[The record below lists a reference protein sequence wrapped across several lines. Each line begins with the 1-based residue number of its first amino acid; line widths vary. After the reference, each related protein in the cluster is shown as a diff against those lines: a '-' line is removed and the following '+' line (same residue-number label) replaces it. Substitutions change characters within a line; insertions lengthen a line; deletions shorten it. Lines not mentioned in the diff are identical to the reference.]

1 MTRSIGAA
9 STNGEGLP
17 LSNVVSSESGDNLAR
32 CAKRTGANEIGAHEI
47 GANVTGTGRRILLRP
62 LTRTECLPA
71 AELAARGMIDD
82 PILVRVFGPN
92 PKKRQRRLTHY
103 YAYGMRFIQL
113 NGDLVGAFER
123 EILIGV
129 IGATRPGFCQ
139 PRPLDALRIVPM
151 MVRHNS
157 PAISLRLKRWVDGWG
172 RHDPREDHWHIG
184 LLAVEPH
191 VQGFGVGTQLIVDH
205 CARMDEARTVSY
217 LETDCAINVRFYEKF
232 GYRIAGQA
240 QVLGGTSWFM
250 KRLARGEG

>member
-62 LTRTECLPA
+62 LTRTECMPA

-103 YAYGMRFIQL
+103 YAY
-113 NGDLVGAFER
+113 
-123 EILIGV
+123 
-129 IGATRPGFCQ
+129 
-139 PRPLDALRIVPM
+139 
-151 MVRHNS
+151 
-157 PAISLRLKRWVDGWG
+157 
-172 RHDPREDHWHIG
+172 
-184 LLAVEPH
+184 
-191 VQGFGVGTQLIVDH
+191 
-205 CARMDEARTVSY
+205 
-217 LETDCAINVRFYEKF
+217 
-232 GYRIAGQA
+232 
-240 QVLGGTSWFM
+240 
-250 KRLARGEG
+250 